1 MSPNCRLEK
10 APHRRAR
17 LLKIYHKNLKVDAVD
32 GTRIIKISFYSPD
45 ADVAADVVNSLVSNY
60 QEQQFRTRFAATAQV
75 SDRLSK
81 QLDDLKDQVA
91 ASEVALVQYQKQA
104 GLLGVDETHNVVM
117 TRLDEADK
125 QVVAAEGDR
134 ILAQAVWQ
142 LARSGN
148 PELISALAATSSPT
162 RSLTNSNAQSTD

>member
-1 MSPNCRLEK
+1 MPLDK

-17 LLKIYHKNLKVDAVD
+17 VLKIYHKNLKVDAVD

-60 QEQQFRTRFAATAQV
+60 EEQQFRTRFAATAQV
-75 SDRLSK
+75 ADRLSK

-91 ASEVALVQYQKQA
+91 ASEVALVQYQKQS

-117 TRLDEADK
+117 TRLDEANQ
-125 QVVAAEGDR
+125 QVVARGERQDSRAGR
-134 ILAQAVWQ
+134 LAI
-142 LARSGN
+142 G
-148 PELISALAATSSPT
+148 PEWEPGIDFRFGGHVFPNRVDDQFKRTI
-162 RSLTNSNAQSTD
+162 NH